1 MSNVAKN
8 LARRRL
14 LRNAAMVAVVVP
26 AALLAG
32 CAPQPDMR
40 LSHNR
45 PALPPTKLRRPTEP
59 SSPFGSASPRPAVDL
74 RIDASPV
81 KFFTIAC
88 LGGSPEESNDT
99 YHLGG
104 KLGVVRQLEGR
115 SNATRARSLHTALV
129 DPGGVRIALLVRCV
143 VSAGRIGKR
152 SRTTGSITC
161 IVVATCGG
169 AGDTSCNRPS
179 TPSALERACQRW

>member
-1 MSNVAKN
+1 MRRWLPSWFPRRSSRGAPRNPTCVYPTTGRPCPNKIKKADRAV
-8 LARRRL
+8 LAFW
-14 LRNAAMVAVVVP
+14 VGKTP
-26 AALLAG
+26 AG
-32 CAPQPDMR
+32 C
-40 LSHNR
+40 
-45 PALPPTKLRRPTEP
+45 
-59 SSPFGSASPRPAVDL
+59 G
-74 RIDASPV
+74 IDASPV

-99 YHLGG
+99 CHLGG

-143 VSAGRIGKR
+143 VSADRIGKR

-179 TPSALERACQRW
+179 TPSALECACQRW